1 MPPKVKKPRVKKVKK
16 PPVTQKQKQT
26 QIVTVNVTAP
36 DKPKRKRK
44 AKPKASAGFDP
55 RAVGKSGPVGTI
67 GGLTPVIYAPAQAPP
82 PKQDDLFLD
91 DAFKK
96 YIKNLYAQQP
106 QQNPLLPPSAPDLL
120 PIAPAPPGAP
130 ALLPSAPPNVPR
142 LGAEPPPASPL
153 APPPPNPSPL
163 AASTSDESLSPESL
177 SGSTMSL
184 AGDAIKEE
192 PIDPLMT
199 EDEAANMFISEL
211 TKQEDDQSRVIAP
224 PKAPSLD
231 DLMKPAPLTRGD
243 SDVSTLTDE
252 GGAEEP
258 PKPATAS
265 PRKPRGPNKT
275 AEQKAQ
281 EKAEKDAAKQAKD
294 DERAASLAAKLR
306 GGGGGVIRMGF

>member
-67 GGLTPVIYAPAQAPP
+67 GGLTPIIYAPTQ

-120 PIAPAPPGAP
+120 PLAPAQPGAP

-153 APPPPNPSPL
+153 APPPPKPSPL

-184 AGDAIKEE
+184 AGDAINEP

-224 PKAPSLD
+224 PKVASLD
-231 DLMKPAPLTRGD
+231 DLMKPTPLAGD
-243 SDVSTLTDE
+243 DRDVSTLTDE

-294 DERAASLAAKLR
+294 DERAATLAAKLR

>member
-1 MPPKVKKPRVKKVKK
+1 MPPKVKKPKVKK
-16 PPVTQKQKQT
+16 EKKPRVTQKQKQT

-44 AKPKASAGFDP
+44 AKPKVKAGFDP
-55 RAVGKSGPVGTI
+55 RAAGISGPVGTI
-67 GGLTPVIYAPAQAPP
+67 GGLTPVIYAPTQ
-82 PKQDDLFLD
+82 PKQNELFLD

-96 YIKNLYAQQP
+96 YIKNLYTQQP

-120 PIAPAPPGAP
+120 PIAPAQPGTP

-142 LGAEPPPASPL
+142 LGADPTPASPL

-163 AASTSDESLSPESL
+163 AASTSDESQSPSVF
-177 SGSTMSL
+177 GSTMSL
-184 AGDAIKEE
+184 AGDAINEP

-211 TKQEDDQSRVIAP
+211 AKQADDQSRVIAP
-224 PKAPSLD
+224 PKPPSLD
-231 DLMKPAPLTRGD
+231 DLMKQDPLARGD
-243 SDVSTLTDE
+243 SDVSTLTADE

-258 PKPATAS
+258 PKPAVS
-265 PRKPRGPNKT
+265 PTRKPRAPNKT

-281 EKAEKDAAKQAKD
+281 EKAERDAAKQAKE
-294 DERAASLAAKLR
+294 DERAAALAAKVR
-306 GGGGGVIRMGF
+306 GGGGGQIRMGF

>member
-1 MPPKVKKPRVKKVKK
+1 MPPKVKKPKVKK
-16 PPVTQKQKQT
+16 EKKPRVTQKQKQT

-44 AKPKASAGFDP
+44 AKPKVKAGFDP
-55 RAVGKSGPVGTI
+55 RAAGISGPVGTI
-67 GGLTPVIYAPAQAPP
+67 GGLTPVIFAPTQ

-96 YIKNLYAQQP
+96 YIKNLYTQQP

-120 PIAPAPPGAP
+120 PLAPAQPGAP

-142 LGAEPPPASPL
+142 LSAEQTPASPL
-153 APPPPNPSPL
+153 APPPPKPSPL
-163 AASTSDESLSPESL
+163 APSTSDESQASSVL
-177 SGSTMSL
+177 GSTMSL
-184 AGDAIKEE
+184 AGDAINEP

-199 EDEAANMFISEL
+199 EDEAAAMFISEL
-211 TKQEDDQSRVIAP
+211 AKQAADDQSRVIAP
-224 PKAPSLD
+224 PKPPSLN
-231 DLMKPAPLTRGD
+231 DLMKQDPLSRGD

-258 PKPATAS
+258 PTPATAS
-265 PRKPRGPNKT
+265 PRKPRGPKKT

-294 DERAASLAAKLR
+294 DERAASLAAKVR